1 MEKEEPVKKKK
12 RRKKKRK
19 KDMGSFFFNLTQL
32 TMLCIFIGVCFVI
45 FQTGYI
51 QKIFQLHILML
62 FHVRSNDS
70 CSHPCTYLCR
80 SLSTQHINS
89 RSRLHIIADHHRV
102 TSMQMIVGTDII
114 PYLLFI
120 ILAPVA
126 FLLRIPHCFTNITI
140 SQ

>member
-51 QKIFQLHILML
+51 QKIF
-62 FHVRSNDS
+62 
-70 CSHPCTYLCR
+70 
-80 SLSTQHINS
+80 
-89 RSRLHIIADHHRV
+89 
-102 TSMQMIVGTDII
+102 
-114 PYLLFI
+114 
-120 ILAPVA
+120 
-126 FLLRIPHCFTNITI
+126 
-140 SQ
+140 